1 MNEAIKVVVRWGLE
15 AKRKSLS
22 NIDEASV
29 EESFS
34 RKNQL
39 NDKSLGKILN
49 LSIRSNQSG
58 MKPAGG
64 SLGSN
69 SPANRHVDAAAAE
82 LI

>member
-1 MNEAIKVVVRWGLE
+1 MNEAIKVIVRWGLE

-49 LSIRSNQSG
+49 LSIRSNPSSR
-58 MKPAGG
+58 KPAGA
-64 SLGSN
+64 SLGSD
-69 SPANRHVDAAAAE
+69 SPSSGHYADAAE
-82 LI
+82 L